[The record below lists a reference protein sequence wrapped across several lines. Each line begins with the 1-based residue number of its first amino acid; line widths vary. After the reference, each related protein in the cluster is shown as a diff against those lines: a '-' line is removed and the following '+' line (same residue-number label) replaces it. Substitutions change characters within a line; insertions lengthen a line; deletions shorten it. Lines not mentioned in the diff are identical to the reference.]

1 MIVNKEFI
9 SSAVGTSISAIG
21 TAIQTD
27 EVLRYFS
34 LIITILGGLVTLLT
48 GIIGLIVRIRRWCK
62 KAMEDGKIDNDEL
75 EELGSIVKE
84 GVDEGKQTLETINK
98 KKKGETK

>member
-1 MIVNKEFI
+1 MINKEFI
-9 SSAVGTSISAIG
+9 SSAIGTSIAAVG

-27 EVLRYFS
+27 EVLRYVS

-48 GIIGLIVRIRRWCK
+48 GIIGLIVRIRRWHK
-62 KAMEDGKIDNDEL
+62 KAMEDGKIDSDEL
-75 EELGSIVKE
+75 EELGSIIKE
-84 GVDEGKQTLETINK
+84 GVDEGKQTLETI